1 MKLGEV
7 ALVRSG
13 LVLSRKVAKSPSPF
27 RYSLLSLRAMSGEGE
42 ILEEELDVFHAAE
55 LLKEEYLT
63 RLGDIIVRLSAPYTA
78 VLIESKWENIVVS
91 SNFVIIR
98 VDTQMV
104 VPEYLAWYLN
114 RPWIKRKIYKD
125 SSSNMLG
132 AAKSTLFRKMPLSL
146 PSLEDQYRI
155 GQVFLLARKES
166 ALLFSLAEQKKKYYE
181 DILEQMN
188 DRTRRNLS

>member
-1 MKLGEV
+1 M
-7 ALVRSG
+7 
-13 LVLSRKVAKSPSPF
+13 
-27 RYSLLSLRAMSGEGE
+27 
-42 ILEEELDVFHAAE
+42 
-55 LLKEEYLT
+55 
-63 RLGDIIVRLSAPYTA
+63 
-78 VLIESKWENIVVS
+78 LIESKWENIVVS

>member
-13 LVLSRKVAKSPSPF
+13 LVLSRKAAKSPSPF

-98 VDTQMV
+98 VDAQRV

-114 RPWIKRKIYKD
+114 RSWIKRKIYKD

-155 GQVFLLARKES
+155 GQVFLLARKEG